1 MFPAEYRGFQ
11 KTTEKDNSY
20 LFWIEYQNENYAVSV
35 LSADENTY
43 KVSASKEVK
52 KGKDSNFQELMTVY
66 SKLMAWEK
74 MKEWIDRNV
83 MRSEVS

>member
-1 MFPAEYRGFQ
+1 MFPAAYRGFQ

-35 LSADENTY
+35 LSADGKAY
-43 KVSASKEVK
+43 KVSSSKEVK
-52 KGKDSNFQELMTVY
+52 SGKDIGFQELATVY
-66 SKLMAWEK
+66 KKAAAWEK